1 MTYLFV
7 YLNQFPSRKTLAKY
21 LSSTSISHNFVDKE
35 HAILMHQRELK
46 LGVKWSYRQSRG
58 FTTITRMTTK
68 YYIYF
73 FSINMTL
80 STDTSKIYCISFIID
95 VSKLQLDH
103 TTILRNFTGG
113 HSKLN
118 YKTVYCYL

>member
-1 MTYLFV
+1 MPIRKQIYIIYMT
-7 YLNQFPSRKTLAKY
+7 P
-21 LSSTSISHNFVDKE
+21 
-35 HAILMHQRELK
+35 
-46 LGVKWSYRQSRG
+46 
-58 FTTITRMTTK
+58 K

-80 STDTSKIYCISFIID
+80 STDTSKTYCISFIID

-113 HSKLN
+113 TFETKLQN
-118 YKTVYCYL
+118 RILLP